1 MFEPNKMDIQ
11 IFYHKNMVI
20 IIIVQ
25 DGLVSEVQIC
35 AKCVSQPNENEIAAK
50 KMFPQ
55 FNPAF
60 RFIFKVCD
68 CCNCNTQ
75 TLFGRQ
81 STSRSPFYLAT
92 AKSSQIDFHFDIAK

>member
-1 MFEPNKMDIQ
+1 MFDSNQNGHSQK
-11 IFYHKNMVI
+11 MVI

-35 AKCVSQPNENEIAAK
+35 VKCVSQRNENEIVAK
-50 KMFPQ
+50 NMFPQ
-55 FNPAF
+55 INLAF

-92 AKSSQIDFHFDIAK
+92 VKSS